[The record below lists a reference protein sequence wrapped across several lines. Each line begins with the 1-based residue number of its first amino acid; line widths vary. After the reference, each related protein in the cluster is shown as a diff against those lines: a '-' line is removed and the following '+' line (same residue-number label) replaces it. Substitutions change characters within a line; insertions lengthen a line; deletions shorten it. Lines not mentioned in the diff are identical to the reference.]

1 MIVTVILSVFRD
13 SFLTCQLEHINCPS
27 VMHVVC
33 VIFPLLPAGLVDGIL
48 NLALL
53 TWVSVLASPLNQLH
67 IYPP

>member
-1 MIVTVILSVFRD
+1 MPARTHKLPERHACGLCD
-13 SFLTCQLEHINCPS
+13 
-27 VMHVVC
+27 
-33 VIFPLLPAGLVDGIL
+33 FPLLPAGLVDGIL